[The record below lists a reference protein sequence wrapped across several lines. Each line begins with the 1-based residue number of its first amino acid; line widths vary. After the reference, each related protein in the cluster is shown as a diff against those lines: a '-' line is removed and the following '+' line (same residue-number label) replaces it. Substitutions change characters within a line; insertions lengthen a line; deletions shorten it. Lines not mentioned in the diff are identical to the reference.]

1 MYIKHFKVSKIWA
14 YNIVIFPVLSSFL
27 WSVSWLGSLENRGRN
42 KDEFLFREWDPG
54 IRNWGQWMEWKIWEN
69 QQKDI
74 WWSWLLWGWLTAPSH
89 RTFWEGSP
97 SPQMGDYLWEEEC
110 TKGSIHSPS
119 GLLFTKGSLSKTWI
133 PLTSELCVWAQ
144 RQFPQYPALKNPL
157 ALLLP
162 PSHCSISR
170 EIPGQ
175 KVFRWR
181 QTYVEWQ
188 MSYAIYC
195 CQRSLNEH
203 CSLAHYL
210 WIC

>member
-1 MYIKHFKVSKIWA
+1 LSLQYYYFPNLILFF
-14 YNIVIFPVLSSFL
+14 VISILAWLPWKQRQKQRWISFQGVG
-27 WSVSWLGSLENRGRN
+27 SRYKELGAVNGVENLGEPTERHMMELATMRVTDCSLAQ
-42 KDEFLFREWDPG
+42 D
-54 IRNWGQWMEWKIWEN
+54 
-69 QQKDI
+69 
-74 WWSWLLWGWLTAPSH
+74 LL
-89 RTFWEGSP
+89 RRSP
-97 SPQMGDYLWEEEC
+97 SPQMGDYLWEEEY

-181 QTYVEWQ
+181 QAYVEWQ